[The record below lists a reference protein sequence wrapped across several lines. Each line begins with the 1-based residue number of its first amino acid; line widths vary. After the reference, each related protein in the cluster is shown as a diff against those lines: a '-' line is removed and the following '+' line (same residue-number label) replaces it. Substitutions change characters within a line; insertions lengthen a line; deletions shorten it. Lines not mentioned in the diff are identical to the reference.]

1 MSLPP
6 EPPPESA
13 SYSEGERVFG
23 PPPGSYDADWVAA
36 SARDADP
43 GLPPET
49 ALLLARAAWAR
60 MRDAEVTDP
69 AELARRLFADNPDVG
84 ASAAN
89 VVAVAAVQFCAVYD
103 VDPRG

>member
-1 MSLPP
+1 MSPHP
-6 EPPPESA
+6 EPPSEPATS
-13 SYSEGERVFG
+13 SEGERVFG
-23 PPPGSYDADWVAA
+23 PPKGSYDADWVAT

-49 ALLLARAAWAR
+49 ALLLARAAWAQL
-60 MRDAEVTDP
+60 RDAEMTDP

-103 VDPRG
+103 VDPHG